1 MFYIFFSYY
10 ERFPIYVVQIIDNR
24 YEKCY
29 HHVMDND
36 LAKLIESIG
45 FSEKEAQI
53 YLTLLES
60 GKAGVSTVSKKSGIK
75 RPTTYVILEELAQK
89 GYATLSPGKKILSY
103 QAVDPS
109 VILIQKRTDLKNFA
123 EMVPFLQTIGNKGG
137 AAPKIHYIA
146 DKEGILNMYES
157 LNFAKESFCIS
168 SYAQIDAQFPG
179 IVDFWIKGYEK
190 KSYKTTVKHMI
201 PDSPNDLAFG
211 KRFKTAGQDVRVFPR
226 AFDTDIVITENKV
239 ALSSLSDTPF
249 LVLIESE
256 KLARSLRPIFDL
268 VWDAGKS
275 L

>member
-1 MFYIFFSYY
+1 M
-10 ERFPIYVVQIIDNR
+10 N
-24 YEKCY
+24 
-29 HHVMDND
+29 ND

-60 GKAGVSTVSKKSGIK
+60 GKAGVSTVSKRSGIK

-157 LNFAKESFCIS
+157 LNFAKESLCIS

-211 KRFKTAGQDVRVFPR
+211 KRFKAAGQDVRVFPR

-268 VWDAGKS
+268 VWEAGS
-275 L
+275 ELS